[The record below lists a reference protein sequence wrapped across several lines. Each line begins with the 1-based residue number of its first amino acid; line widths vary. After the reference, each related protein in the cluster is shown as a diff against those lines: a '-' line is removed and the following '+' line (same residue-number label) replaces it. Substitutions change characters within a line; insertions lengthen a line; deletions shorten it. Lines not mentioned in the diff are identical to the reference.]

1 MKLSLFA
8 FLFMSCL
15 GFCSMGQNYFSLT
28 SAQTNKVYTG
38 FEAVTNI
45 AMKLHNST
53 PTSKNYVW
61 ERTDICPMPS
71 GWSALVC
78 DCDNCYT
85 AETYLKPSTGSVV
98 DSCSIVFSYYF
109 DFGASLGSHTTKF
122 VVRDPT
128 NPSSWDEIFL
138 TINNGCPTSIEDRIQ
153 LNSLVVSLNNLEG
166 AAYIQTLLETNGIQM
181 VVNDLSGRVLNT
193 YKTGRLTSGEKVYL
207 DMSLK
212 GIFIVTIYTQAG
224 QKIGSYKMCKP

>member
-1 MKLSLFA
+1 MKLSLFS
-8 FLFMSCL
+8 FLFMSCM

-109 DFGASLGSHTTKF
+109 DFGASMGSHTTKF

-138 TINNGCPTSIEDRIQ
+138 TINNGCPTTIQ
-153 LNSLVVSLNNLEG
+153 ESNQISSFLVNLNNILEKP
-166 AAYIQTLLETNGIQM
+166 YIQGI
-181 VVNDLSGRVLNT
+181 NRSEGLHFILTDLSGRIIQRLHSGGLNNGERVYFET
-193 YKTGRLTSGEKVYL
+193 ATSGY
-207 DMSLK
+207 
-212 GIFIVTIYTQAG
+212 FIVSVYTNTG
-224 QKIGSYKMCKP
+224 QRIGSYAMIRY